1 MIRRLLVPGVLALL
15 CSTAVPFLGGCSSQ
29 SDDGSTAS
37 DDAITEVK
45 QTPVKDQSIGNCWTY
60 ATTGWVESLVK
71 TANGADMN
79 LSESYVNYWYWYSQI
94 TQGSVSDD
102 TIAEGGTWGTAV
114 ELITAYGMMDEG
126 VFIPA
131 EASAQLSARQAS
143 ALAAINAS
151 LKTGALKSPEAR
163 ANPTLVRTELNKAWA
178 LDDTVVKYLDQTFG
192 ADGARDLRNFA
203 VPQGVPI
210 YAAKDLP
217 AKLANATTKNI
228 DNVTLAD
235 AIGSASDFSTDVRT
249 GPYAWSQAVYPTTPK
264 DRRDFLKRVQRALHA
279 EQPVL
284 LSWYVDFNALDAQG
298 RFFAPPATPGSQGS
312 HMVVMYDYEVTDVPG
327 FGTLKAGVLETRPAA
342 LEAALSDDAKIS
354 FLRIKNSWG
363 DYHSPIITG
372 YHDLY
377 MTYLNGPMKECA
389 TDADEKPILDQC
401 HDDVPFGD
409 VILPAGF

>member
-1 MIRRLLVPGVLALL
+1 MIRRWLAPSILALL
-15 CSTAVPFLGGCSSQ
+15 SSTAVPVLGGCASKA
-29 SDDGSTAS
+29 DDHSTVGN
-37 DDAITEVK
+37 DAITEVK

-71 TANGADMN
+71 TANGTELN
-79 LSESYVNYWYWYSQI
+79 LSESYVSYWYWFTQI
-94 TQGSVSDD
+94 RQGAAGGAVE
-102 TIAEGGTWGTAV
+102 EGGSWGEAV

-131 EASAQLSARQAS
+131 EATAQRSARQAS
-143 ALAAINAS
+143 ALAAINTS
-151 LKTGALKSPEAR
+151 LKSGALSTPEAR
-163 ANPTLVRTELNKAWA
+163 ANLTLVRAEMDKAWA
-178 LDDTVVKYLDQTFG
+178 LDAAVVKYLDDTFG
-192 ADGARDLRNFA
+192 KAGDHDLRSNP
-203 VPQGVPI
+203 VPAGVPI
-210 YAAKDLP
+210 HAAKDLP
-217 AKLANATTKNI
+217 AKLANATTKKI
-228 DNVTLAD
+228 DDVTLAD
-235 AIGSASDFSTDVRT
+235 AIGESVPGEASDVRS
-249 GPYAWSQAVYPTTPK
+249 GPYAWSQAIYPTTPK

-298 RFFAPPATPGSQGS
+298 RFFAPPAMPGSQGS

-363 DYHSPIITG
+363 DYHSPVIAG

-409 VILPAGF
+409 VVLPAGF